1 MTSTTSTRSQEA
13 RGYPRLYRA
22 SDGRLVAGVARGLA
36 EHLGVPTVWVRI
48 AFVLLAFSG
57 GAGLVM
63 YGAFW
68 VVVPLRGPDEDVDD
82 SPSARDRDLLV
93 LLGIG
98 AVAVGAA
105 SLAAR
110 QGVGSAFLVPIMVSA
125 VGVAVLWRQGD
136 DAQRSRWRSHASR
149 AAGGGLAAWV
159 RLALGVVLVLGG
171 LAWALATTGD
181 VTQIADGLAAG
192 LILVAGVALVAGP
205 WLLRLVRE
213 LTEERRERIRSQ
225 ERAEIAAHVHDSVLQ
240 TLDPDPAQLRRPAG
254 GRPARPR
261 RGARAARLA
270 VPARRGRRGHVR
282 RRAGTGRGAEV
293 EDALRR
299 DPRGRDRRRP
309 RRSTNRCAALA
320 AGRPEAMV
328 NAAKHAG
335 AATPVAVYAEVGD
348 DAVEVFVRDRGPGF
362 DVDAVAEDRL
372 GVRQSIVGRME
383 RNGGRA
389 EVRSSGG
396 RDRGTADAAGAAPER
411 KNAMSD
417 RPQGGPRR
425 RPPDVPHRRPG
436 RARRGRRR
444 GR

>member
-240 TLDPDPAQLRRPAG
+240 TLTLIQRNSDDPQAVVRL
-254 GRPARPR
+254 
-261 RGARAARLA
+261 ARAEERAL
-270 VPARRGRRGHVR
+270 RGWLYRPDEVDEGMFGAALERV
-282 RRAGTGRGAEV
+282 AGEV
-293 EDALRR
+293 EDTYAVTLEVVTVG
-299 DPRGRDRRRP
+299 DLAVDEPV
-309 RRSTNRCAALA
+309 AALLQA
-320 AGRPEAMV
+320 VREAMV

-389 EVRSSGG
+389 EVRSSS
-396 RDRGTADAAGAAPER
+396 DGTEVRLTLPRRAER
-411 KNAMSD
+411 KN
-417 RPQGGPRR
+417 G
-425 RPPDVPHRRPG
+425 
-436 RARRGRRR
+436 
-444 GR
+444 